1 VNHNG
6 AEARP
11 VALGS
16 SSLGGQTDS
25 SELGFQVRDVKIKLT
40 LRRSAALGD
49 CAEIAADAYLDRG
62 VMVNDLL
69 TYKAH
74 VAPGFDHTRN
84 HAGSK

>member
-1 VNHNG
+1 
-6 AEARP
+6 
-11 VALGS
+11 VA
-16 SSLGGQTDS
+16 QTNS
-25 SELGFQVRDVKIKLT
+25 SELGFQVRVVKIKLS

-49 CAEIAADAYLDRG
+49 CAEIAAYAYLDRG

-84 HAGSK
+84 HARGK